1 MQAIT
6 FWVLLLAL
14 PLLQGE
20 LVQVIQLGRHG
31 ARSPNSFELL
41 PNQYP
46 EKEGELTVLGIVQ
59 QYFLGQE
66 MRKRYVDD
74 LHFLSEDFNSSEV
87 VIKSSWKNRTMRS
100 AFAFI
105 NGLYPQESGM
115 WLDNV
120 YAEEGFPP
128 EQLLPLKN
136 RQRPIELEET
146 KRVKVDED
154 WARESIEI
162 VEMDGDLYFHA
173 HKNDNC
179 PPAEQTIKE
188 LKKSEG
194 NLQMEKFL
202 ALALYPQL
210 ASGINSHLGFDLV
223 DVNALNL
230 KKAKSVLDNY
240 RCNSFHGKDHPD
252 IDDYTLKLLKKSR
265 HHYAYDVMLK
275 DDMVRSIAGT
285 RLLQEFLDYTRA
297 VRDGE
302 PNTPKFVFYAAH
314 DTNLEILFSIF
325 LLRSKIDSDES
336 YNIIPFSS
344 VLSIE
349 VHKEQETEEG
359 PNGPETKDA
368 FYVKLLFND
377 EPQLIKWCAGY
388 KCPLSQFHKILHHHM
403 VPALESFCKV
413 GRTISTGVT
422 VCTSESA
429 C

>member
-14 PLLQGE
+14 PLFRTE

-46 EKEGELTVLGIVQ
+46 EKEGELTILGIVQ

-66 MRKRYVDD
+66 MRKRYVED

-87 VIKSSWKNRTMRS
+87 TIKSSWKNRTMRS
-100 AFAFI
+100 AFAFL
-105 NGLYPQESGM
+105 NGLYPQETGVWM
-115 WLDNV
+115 DNV

-128 EQLLPLKN
+128 EQLLPLKSP
-136 RQRPIELEET
+136 QRTITREET
-146 KRVKVDED
+146 MRVKIDED
-154 WARESIEI
+154 WARESMEI
-162 VEMDGDLYFHA
+162 VQMDGDLYFHA

-179 PPAEQTIKE
+179 PPAEKTIKE
-188 LKKSEG
+188 IKKAHHSLE
-194 NLQMEKFL
+194 MEKYL
-202 ALALYPQL
+202 ALVLYPQL
-210 ASGINSHLGFDLV
+210 ASGINSHLGFNLIDEDSLT
-223 DVNALNL
+223 L

-240 RCNSFHGKDHPD
+240 RCNSFHGKDHPI
-252 IDDYTLKLLKKSR
+252 IDDYTLNLLKKSR
-265 HHYAYDVMLK
+265 HHYAYNIMLK
-275 DDMVRSIAGT
+275 DEMVRSIAGS
-285 RLLQEFLDYTRA
+285 RLLKEFLEYTSA
-297 VRDGE
+297 VRDGV
-302 PNTPKFVFYAAH
+302 PSAPKFVFYAAH

-325 LLRSKIDSDES
+325 LLQSKIDMEEH

-368 FYVKLLFND
+368 YYVKLLFND
-377 EPQLIKWCAGY
+377 EPQLIKWCASY
-388 KCPLSQFHKILHHHM
+388 KCPLDQFHRILEHYM
-403 VPALESFCKV
+403 LPDLEGFCKV
-413 GRTISTGVT
+413 SRTVSTGVT
-422 VCTSESA
+422 VCTGEA
-429 C
+429 TC